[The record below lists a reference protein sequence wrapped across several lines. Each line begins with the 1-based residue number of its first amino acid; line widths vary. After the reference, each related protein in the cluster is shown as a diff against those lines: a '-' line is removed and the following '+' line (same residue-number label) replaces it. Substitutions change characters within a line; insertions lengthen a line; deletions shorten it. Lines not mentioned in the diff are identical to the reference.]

1 MFPQALCRLHQA
13 IGIAETRI
21 GLLLPSALFALFVYI
36 FTSRLTRR
44 SVKAPVVGHRSVLEP
59 GWLVGYRFTIE
70 GRNMLRQGY
79 QKFRDK
85 IFKVRCNGL
94 EVVLLPHRYIDEL
107 HNVPEEKASPPQALF
122 NKGLGHYVHMNIIL
136 ESRLHVQI
144 VQQRLTPNLVSIMP
158 QLQQELDFA
167 LEEELPHCRTDEWV
181 SVNVQD
187 LMARLVGRLSARVLA
202 GRELCRNEE
211 WLSAS
216 VHHSGHAF
224 ATSMTLRMVPGWMRP
239 IVAPLIPFY
248 WQARSD
254 LATAK
259 RLVGA
264 LVERR
269 RVAEAQQGDAY
280 VKPNDLLQWMM
291 DEAGGDNGTPH
302 KLAHRLL
309 FVSDASVLTT
319 GILTTHFLLDLCA
332 HPQYLNPLL
341 AEITD
346 VMREGGNFQ
355 KTMVHK
361 MVRLDSFLK
370 ECQRMNPTF
379 LMTFDRVL
387 KAPMTLS
394 DGTRLPKNTHI
405 AVPTDAMLHDPA
417 YLPGGGD
424 PNSFDPFRYARLRE
438 QPENAHRYQLATTD
452 STSLAFGHGKHA
464 CPGRFFASSEAKLL
478 LCNLL
483 LRYEIRLPDGQT
495 RPRNLL
501 VAENL
506 VPDPSARLL
515 FRKRDDDEIPRDLR
529 NLGA

>member
-1 MFPQALCRLHQA
+1 M
-13 IGIAETRI
+13 
-21 GLLLPSALFALFVYI
+21 
-36 FTSRLTRR
+36 FTSRLIRR
-44 SVKAPVVGHRSVLEP
+44 NVKAPVVGHRSVLEP
-59 GWLVGYRFTIE
+59 EWLVGYRFTTQ

-79 QKFRDK
+79 KMFRDK

-94 EVVLLPHRYIDEL
+94 EIVLLPHRYIDEL
-107 HNVPEEKASPPQALF
+107 RNIPAEKASPQQALF

-136 ESRLHVQI
+136 ESRLHVHI
-144 VQQRLTPNLVSIMP
+144 VQQRLTPNLVTIMP
-158 QLQQELDFA
+158 QLQQELGFA
-167 LEEELPHCRTDEWV
+167 LEAELSQCRTDEWV

-202 GRELCRNEE
+202 GPDLCRNEE

-216 VHHSGHAF
+216 VQHSGHAF
-224 ATSMTLRMVPGWMRP
+224 ATSMTLRMIPGWMRP
-239 IVAPLIPFY
+239 VIAPLIPFY
-248 WQARSD
+248 WRARSD

-259 RLVGA
+259 RLAGA
-264 LVERR
+264 LVELRR
-269 RVAEAQQGDAY
+269 AVEAQEGDTY

-291 DEAGGDNGTPH
+291 DEAGEYDGSPH

-332 HPQYLNPLL
+332 HPQYVKPLL
-341 AEITD
+341 AEITS
-346 VMREGGNFQ
+346 VLREGGNFQ
-355 KTMVHK
+355 RTMVHK
-361 MVRLDSFLK
+361 MVHLDSFLK

-394 DGTRLPKNTHI
+394 DGTKLPKDTHI
-405 AVPTDAMLHDPA
+405 AMPTDAMLYDQA

-424 PNSFDPFRYARLRE
+424 PNSFDPFRYARLR
-438 QPENAHRYQLATTD
+438 QKQENSHRYQLAMTD
-452 STSLAFGHGKHA
+452 STSLPFGHGKHA

-483 LRYEIRLPDGQT
+483 LRYEIRLPDGQE

-506 VPDPSARLL
+506 VPDPAARLL
-515 FRKRDDDEIPRDLR
+515 FRKRADGEQLSQDLR